1 MTDPVL
7 RRAFLGLGSNMG
19 DRVAYVREAVA
30 ALPEV
35 VAVSGA
41 FETEP
46 VGGVEQEPF
55 LNVVVELHTARSPR
69 ELLDLCQ
76 QREAAAQRV
85 RTVRWGP
92 RTLDVDV
99 LWVDGESVTEP
110 DLEVP
115 HPRMFDRAFVLVP
128 LADLAPDLLPDAY
141 DVAAAA
147 QAEGV
152 RSLGPLAGL

>member
-99 LWVDGESVTEP
+99 LWIDGESVTEP